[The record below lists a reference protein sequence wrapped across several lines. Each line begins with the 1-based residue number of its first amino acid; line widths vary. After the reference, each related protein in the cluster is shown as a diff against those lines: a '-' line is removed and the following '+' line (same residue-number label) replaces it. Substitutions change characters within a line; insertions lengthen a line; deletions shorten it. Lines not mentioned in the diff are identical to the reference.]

1 MRKILLL
8 AMCALVSGLA
18 LGQDAHF
25 EYSSNSLDFV
35 SSTVITNENTYQQYL
50 VATTQAM
57 ELVVTE
63 LDPNNFLAPSTTN
76 SNYFYIGDSICING
90 GFMDKDENIVVYGFI
105 YPNKNGFI
113 LKVRMI
119 NGSAYSVIYAK
130 HPNSYT
136 SIIDGCWSRK
146 DYLGVVSMTYDF
158 IIGDKFM
165 RIDSDFS
172 YDSNTSPF
180 IRYIDGGSFYSV
192 SWDDI
197 NKKHIVCGNMDGNFI
212 VTYFGI
218 ANTLPTTLTGRFT
231 LPTGYTFSEG
241 TNRVVLSDVDSVVFL
256 CHDLRYSN
264 NTGDG
269 LWISKYNY
277 LSGQLYSSDIYKFG
291 LEKVWI
297 LDAEKSSDYLYI
309 LGHHNGYD
317 NGTFERKYIAQFNM
331 YDNTDYSV
339 KLMSD
344 YNLYPTIMPNP
355 FGVFTLTDTINLLY
369 LNNLNPNPNRPS
381 VTASGAF
388 AGNSYAVEVYD
399 LNYEEDCDIDKSVS
413 LYPVQPIFKMLK
425 LKILNDKWISA
436 PIVFST
442 ANAIIYSNDLLCPSS
457 DALREIQDALNNDFG
472 NYDKS
477 LKWNNESVRN
487 LEEENMPEISVLESG
502 LFVCHNFGGQCNFQ
516 IIDLSGHIM
525 YEGVTFNEKYN
536 TVSVKTNGLYIVRV
550 VDSNGNFVS
559 SKIAIM
565 NY

>member
-1 MRKILLL
+1 MKKFLLL
-8 AMCALVSGLA
+8 AVCALVSGLA

-63 LDPNNFLAPSTTN
+63 LDPNNFLAPSSTN
-76 SNYFYIGDSICING
+76 SKYFYIGDRICING
-90 GFMDKDENIVVYGFI
+90 GFMDEDENIVVYGFV

-113 LKVRMI
+113 IKVKMI
-119 NGSAYSVIYAK
+119 NGSAYSVIYTK
-130 HPNSYT
+130 YSNFHT
-136 SIIDGCWSRK
+136 SVVDGCLSRRIK
-146 DYLGVVSMTYDF
+146 SGITYMTYDF
-158 IIGDKFM
+158 IVGDKFL
-165 RIDSDFS
+165 RTESDLSLPAFRFPLDAS
-172 YDSNTSPF
+172 YC
-180 IRYIDGGSFYSV
+180 SV

-212 VTYFGI
+212 VTDFGI
-218 ANTLPTTLTGRFT
+218 NDNLSPSSTRMLT
-231 LPTGYTFSEG
+231 LPTGYIFSEG
-241 TNRVVLSDVDSVVFL
+241 TNRVVLSDIDSVVFL

-291 LEKVWI
+291 LDKVWI
-297 LDAEKSSDYLYI
+297 LDAEKNSDYLYI
-309 LGHHNGYD
+309 LGHHNGY
-317 NGTFERKYIAQFNM
+317 NSGTFERKYIAQVNM

-355 FGVFTLTDTINLLY
+355 FGVFTLVDTINLLY
-369 LNNLNPNPNRPS
+369 LNNLNPNPNPSLPS
-381 VTASGAF
+381 VIASGAF
-388 AGNSYAVEVYD
+388 GGNSYAVEVYD
-399 LNYEEDCDIDKSVS
+399 LNYEEECDIDKSVY
-413 LYPVQPIFKMLK
+413 LYSIQPIVKSLK
-425 LKILNDKWISA
+425 LKIATDPLD
-436 PIVFST
+436 ST
-442 ANAIIYSNDLLCPSS
+442 TVVLSSSTSITYSNDVLCPSY
-457 DALREIQDALNNDFG
+457 DALREMQDALNNDFG
-472 NYDKS
+472 NNDKS
-477 LKWNNESVRN
+477 LKWNDESGRN
-487 LEEENMPEISVLESG
+487 LGEENMPEISVLENG
-502 LFVCHNFGGQCNFQ
+502 QFVCHNFDGSCNFQ

-525 YEGVTFNEKYN
+525 YEGSTFNEKYN
-536 TVSVKTNGLYIVRV
+536 TISVKTNGLYIVRV
-550 VDSNGNFVS
+550 VDSNGNFAS